1 MGILSKSIF
10 FKSGVGWSMNVNEDM
25 DKTEKNLEG
34 MRDDIA
40 GKLNKLSFDSAK
52 NSISDLTKQ
61 AQNATSE
68 MISQAQ
74 RMNENLTKQAVPR
87 IKQYSEFVQDCPIT
101 ATVAVLLFGLVVGR
115 WAASRR

>member
-1 MGILSKSIF
+1 
-10 FKSGVGWSMNVNEDM
+10 MNVNEDM
-25 DKTEKNLEG
+25 DTAEKNLEG
-34 MRDDIA
+34 TRDDIT

-61 AQNATSE
+61 AQNATTE

-74 RMNENLTKQAVPR
+74 RINENLSKQAAPR

-101 ATVAVLLFGLVVGR
+101 ASTAVLLLGFAVGR
-115 WAASRR
+115 WVASRR

>member
-1 MGILSKSIF
+1 
-10 FKSGVGWSMNVNEDM
+10 MNVNEDM
-25 DKTEKNLEG
+25 DKAEKNLEG
-34 MRDDIA
+34 ARDDIT

-74 RMNENLTKQAVPR
+74 RINENLSKQAAPR
-87 IKQYSEFVQDCPIT
+87 IKQYSEFVKDCPIT
-101 ATVAVLLFGLVVGR
+101 ATVAVLVLGLAVGR

>member
-1 MGILSKSIF
+1 
-10 FKSGVGWSMNVNEDM
+10 MNVNEDT
-25 DKTEKNLEG
+25 DKTEKNIEG
-34 MRDDIA
+34 MRDDIT

-74 RMNENLTKQAVPR
+74 RINETLSKQAAPR
-87 IKQYSEFVQDCPIT
+87 IRQYSGFVKDCPIT
-101 ATVAVLLFGLVVGR
+101 ATAAVLLVGFVVGR
-115 WAASRR
+115 WTASRR